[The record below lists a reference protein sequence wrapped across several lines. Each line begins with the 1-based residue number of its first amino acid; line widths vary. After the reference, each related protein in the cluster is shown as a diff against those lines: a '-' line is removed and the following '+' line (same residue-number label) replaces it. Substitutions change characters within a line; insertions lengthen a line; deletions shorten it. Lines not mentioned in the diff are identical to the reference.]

1 MKRPVKIFGRWGL
14 GGAGRK
20 YAITF
25 VLTSDLRV
33 YGNLSPNVQASID
46 YMWGVVANVIAES
59 GVSDNDIYRICI
71 PYGTRIAEVMCIGL
85 DSVDN
90 ELEGVYDD
98 VDELPKWMQESIAV
112 LSMLP
117 IDKPNQQVAGV
128 GRRIAENIYWAYK
141 PTM

>member
-1 MKRPVKIFGRWGL
+1 
-14 GGAGRK
+14 
-20 YAITF
+20 
-25 VLTSDLRV
+25 
-33 YGNLSPNVQASID
+33 
-46 YMWGVVANVIAES
+46 
-59 GVSDNDIYRICI
+59 
-71 PYGTRIAEVMCIGL
+71 MCIGL

-98 VDELPKWMQESIAV
+98 VDELPRWVQESVAV

-128 GRRIAENIYWAYK
+128 GRRIAENIYWVYK

>member
-1 MKRPVKIFGRWGL
+1 MKRAVKILGVWGL
-14 GGAGRK
+14 SGGARK
-20 YAITF
+20 FAITF
-25 VLTSDLRV
+25 TLTSDLRV
-33 YGNLSPNVQASID
+33 YGNLSSNVPASID

-71 PYGTRIAEVMCIGL
+71 PYGTRRAEVMCIGL

-98 VDELPKWMQESIAV
+98 VDELPKWMQESVAV

>member
-14 GGAGRK
+14 TGASRR

-25 VLTSDLRV
+25 TLARDLNV
-33 YGNLSPNVQASID
+33 SVNLSYNVPPSVDNA
-46 YMWGVVANVIAES
+46 WGVIARIVAEDK
-59 GVSDNDIYRICI
+59 VSDNDIYRVCI
-71 PYGTRIAEVMCIGL
+71 PFGTRSAEVMCIGL
-85 DSVDN
+85 ESVDN
-90 ELEGVYDD
+90 ELEGIYDD
-98 VDELPKWMQESIAV
+98 VDELPTWVQESVAA

-128 GRRIAENIYWAYK
+128 GRRIAENIYWVYK

>member
-14 GGAGRK
+14 SGAGRK

-25 VLTSDLRV
+25 TLAKDLNAV
-33 YGNLSPNVQASID
+33 VSLSRNVPASVD
-46 YMWGVVANVIAES
+46 NAWRMLARMIAEDK
-59 GVSDNDIYRICI
+59 VSDNDIYRICI
-71 PYGTRIAEVMCIGL
+71 PYGTRVAEVMCIGL

-98 VDELPKWMQESIAV
+98 VDELPRWMQESIAV

>member
-14 GGAGRK
+14 GGGARK
-20 YAITF
+20 FAITF
-25 VLTSDLRV
+25 TLTSDLRV
-33 YGNLSPNVQASID
+33 YGNLSPNVKASID

-59 GVSDNDIYRICI
+59 GVSDTDIYRICI
-71 PYGTRIAEVMCIGL
+71 PYGTRVAEVMCIGL

-98 VDELPKWMQESIAV
+98 VDELPRWMQESIAV

>member
-1 MKRPVKIFGRWGL
+1 MKRPVKIFGNWGL
-14 GGAGRK
+14 NGGARK
-20 YAITF
+20 FAITF

-59 GVSDNDIYRICI
+59 GVSDDNIYRICI
-71 PYGTRIAEVMCIGL
+71 PYGTRVAEVMCIGL
-85 DSVDN
+85 NSVDN
-90 ELEGVYDD
+90 EFEGVYDD
-98 VDELPKWMQESIAV
+98 VNELPLWMQESIAV

-128 GRRIAENIYWAYK
+128 GRRIAENIYWVYK

>member
-14 GGAGRK
+14 SGAERK

-25 VLTSDLRV
+25 TLAKDLNAV
-33 YGNLSPNVQASID
+33 VSLSRNVPASVD
-46 YMWGVVANVIAES
+46 NAWRMLARMIAEDK
-59 GVSDNDIYRICI
+59 VSDNDIYRICI
-71 PYGTRIAEVMCIGL
+71 PYGTRVAEVMCIGL

-98 VDELPKWMQESIAV
+98 VDELPRWMQESIAV

-141 PTM
+141 PTI

>member
-25 VLTSDLRV
+25 TLARDLNAV
-33 YGNLSPNVQASID
+33 VSLSRNVPASVD
-46 YMWGVVANVIAES
+46 NAWRMLARMIAEDK
-59 GVSDNDIYRICI
+59 VSDNDIYRICI

-98 VDELPKWMQESIAV
+98 VDELPRWMQESIAV

>member
-14 GGAGRK
+14 GGNARK

-25 VLTSDLRV
+25 VVSSDLNLV
-33 YGNLSPNVQASID
+33 NNLSYNVPASVD
-46 YMWGVVANVIAES
+46 TAWGVVARILAKEKI
-59 GVSDNDIYRICI
+59 SDNDIYRICI

-98 VDELPKWMQESIAV
+98 VDELPKWMQESVAV

>member
-14 GGAGRK
+14 GGSARK

-25 VLTSDLRV
+25 TLARDLNAV
-33 YGNLSPNVQASID
+33 VSLSYNVPSSVDNAWE
-46 YMWGVVANVIAES
+46 MLARMIAEDK
-59 GVSDNDIYRICI
+59 VSDNDIYRVCI
-71 PYGTRIAEVMCIGL
+71 PYGTRSAEVMCIGL
-85 DSVDN
+85 NSVDN

-98 VDELPKWMQESIAV
+98 VNELPKWMQESVAV